1 MTRQTTHYQVKSLSL
16 GNIIGRPV
24 RVTMFC
30 KNAPTIWD
38 QQHNTHLNIHV
49 FHHSSHVQ
57 FTTYSQFESS
67 FHILNITIYTK
78 DYHNLGTKT
87 PQIILH
93 NYIKIIGRNIQ
104 ISRAQFIKQFSLEHQ
119 YFIYNH
125 KGKIAI

>member
-1 MTRQTTHYQVKSLSL
+1 MFNFTLIL
-16 GNIIGRPV
+16 NLNNNIIIS
-24 RVTMFC
+24 
-30 KNAPTIWD
+30 K
-38 QQHNTHLNIHV
+38 QHIIP
-49 FHHSSHVQ
+49 Q
-57 FTTYSQFESS
+57 FITYSQFESS

-78 DYHNLGTKT
+78 DYHNMRTKT

-104 ISRAQFIKQFSLEHQ
+104 ISRAQFIKQFSLGHQ